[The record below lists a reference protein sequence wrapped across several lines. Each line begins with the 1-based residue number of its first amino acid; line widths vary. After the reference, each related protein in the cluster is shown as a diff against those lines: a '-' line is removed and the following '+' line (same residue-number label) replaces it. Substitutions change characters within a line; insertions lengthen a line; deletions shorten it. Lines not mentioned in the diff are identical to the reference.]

1 MRQIKPFK
9 QFVIQ
14 ESEDNLDP
22 DDDIKQLRD
31 LGLAAKEPFTD
42 RFDKMVDEWGSDP
55 EINAA
60 IDILTKKTGLV
71 INKWI
76 DLADDEDIRE
86 WEQQLEH
93 LYNDTSIGDMG
104 FFEFMAVNGLTD

>member
-60 IDILTKKTGLV
+60 IDRLTKKTGLV

-76 DLADDEDIRE
+76 DLADDEDVRE